1 MKRFKSS
8 VSYSSSITLAALLA
22 LPLGLGASAC
32 ELLVRIDPSQI
43 PQEEGAVGGS
53 SAGGGGDSS
62 SGGTTSGGQPQGG
75 RAGASTSGGEA
86 GEVSGDAGAAGA
98 DSSVAGAGE
107 ETGGH
112 GGASGN
118 GNVSGSGGVSANGGS
133 APHGGA
139 GGNGNVSGS
148 GGVSANGGTTS
159 GGASGGGASGTS
171 GASGGG
177 ASGGGVSGSSGVSGA
192 GGAGGGGPAGK
203 IIYLTGTPK
212 KANFGGVSGADTLC
226 NASPPSPGS
235 YKALIVDGT
244 TRVACTSAHCVTS
257 GAAEGVDWVLAPNTK
272 YVRADN
278 TVVGTTSAAA
288 IFAFPLT
295 NSVGEIGY
303 SYWTGLSGD
312 WTTSTDTCNAW
323 TEVSVVGASQGL
335 ADTLD
340 SQSISG
346 VVVNCGDLAGAFFA
360 CVQQ

>member
-75 RAGASTSGGEA
+75 RAGTSTSGGEA

-118 GNVSGSGGVSANGGS
+118 GNVSGSGSVSANGGS

-159 GGASGGGASGTS
+159 GGASGGGA
-171 GASGGG
+171 
-177 ASGGGVSGSSGVSGA
+177 SGSSGVSGA

-346 VVVNCGDLAGAFFA
+346 VVVNCGDLAGACFA

>member
-1 MKRFKSS
+1 M
-8 VSYSSSITLAALLA
+8 
-22 LPLGLGASAC
+22 
-32 ELLVRIDPSQI
+32 
-43 PQEEGAVGGS
+43 
-53 SAGGGGDSS
+53 
-62 SGGTTSGGQPQGG
+62 
-75 RAGASTSGGEA
+75 
-86 GEVSGDAGAAGA
+86 
-98 DSSVAGAGE
+98 
-107 ETGGH
+107 GGH
-112 GGASGN
+112 GGASGS

-148 GGVSANGGTTS
+148 GGVSANGGTTT
-159 GGASGGGASGTS
+159 GGASGSSGVSGSGGA
-171 GASGGG
+171 
-177 ASGGGVSGSSGVSGA
+177 SGSSGVSGA

-257 GAAEGVDWVLAPNTK
+257 GATEGVDWVLAPNTK

-278 TVVGTTSAAA
+278 TVIGTTSAAG

-295 NSVGEIGY
+295 NSIGEIGY

-312 WTTSTDTCNAW
+312 WTTSADTCTGW